1 MTTYRGY
8 NVNKL
13 NKIVD
18 NVKAHGDGEIT
29 LKNGE
34 TVSIYGGNDDS
45 WLVVDAEDREHDCS
59 IGWEMAILLM
69 KLAEI

>member
-13 NKIVD
+13 NTIVE

-34 TVSIYGGNDDS
+34 TVSVYGGNDDS
-45 WLVVDAEDREHDCS
+45 WLVVDAEDLEHDCS

>member
-1 MTTYRGY
+1 MTIYRGY
-8 NVNKL
+8 YVSKL
-13 NKIVD
+13 NAIVD
-18 NVKAHGDGEIT
+18 RVKAHGDGEIT